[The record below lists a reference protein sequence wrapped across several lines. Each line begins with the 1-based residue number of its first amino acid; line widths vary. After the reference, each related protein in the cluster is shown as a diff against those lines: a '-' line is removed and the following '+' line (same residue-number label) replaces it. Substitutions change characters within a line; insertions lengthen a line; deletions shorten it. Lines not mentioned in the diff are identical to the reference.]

1 MEISKL
7 IVEGII
13 GEAVCIGVKM
23 SGGEF
28 PIEIFPVR
36 IQRIINSLHDCQS
49 YPVDYVATAILVA
62 IAVGIGNSH
71 LVQVKRNWL
80 ESPILYMA
88 LLERPGA
95 NKNHP
100 LSFAFQ
106 PFIEHGYCQNQ
117 EYQKLYAE
125 YERSMSMNKKE
136 RLEAGL
142 DELPQPPVHKRFLVL
157 VSNSLLTIAE
167 KGIEN
172 QHL

>member
-1 MEISKL
+1 
-7 IVEGII
+7 
-13 GEAVCIGVKM
+13 
-23 SGGEF
+23 
-28 PIEIFPVR
+28 
-36 IQRIINSLHDCQS
+36 
-49 YPVDYVATAILVA
+49 
-62 IAVGIGNSH
+62 
-71 LVQVKRNWL
+71 
-80 ESPILYMA
+80 MA
-88 LLERPGA
+88 LLERLGA

-106 PFIEHGYCQNQ
+106 PFIEHGYCQNK

-142 DELPQPPVHKRFLVL
+142 DEFTQPPVRKRFLVL